1 MEHVFIINPAAGR
14 TDAGAQLVPAIRTAA
29 AALGVEEQVHIE
41 RTEGP
46 GHARELVERYAAGG
60 QPVRFYACGGD
71 GTLNEVLQAA
81 AGLENAAV
89 GCVPCGSGND
99 YVRNFG
105 AAADFL
111 DIAAQLEGMAVPLD
125 VMDTDYGASVDICA
139 AGLDAQVAYAIPRY
153 RRIAGGSLSYTCAIV
168 ETLFRRMGHRLRVT
182 LDGPGGTVLENSY
195 TILTVCN
202 GQYYGGGYR
211 AAPHARMDDG
221 ALEVLLVRKLTRLE
235 LVRILGDYKKGA
247 HITPAGGIA
256 PKFAPYLEIYHAQS
270 VDIEVLDGRPL
281 IVTLDGEC
289 TPCTDRL
296 HIELRPRALNAL
308 VPRTVLANGTPAVLS
323 QSLAAIGAAG
333 EGN

>member
-14 TDAGAQLVPAIRTAA
+14 TDAGAALEPRIRASAA
-29 AALGVEEQVHIE
+29 NLGIAEQVHIE
-41 RTEGP
+41 RTAHP
-46 GHARELVERYAAGG
+46 GHARELAERYAADGT
-60 QPVRFYACGGD
+60 PVRLYACGGD
-71 GTLNEVLQAA
+71 GTLNEVLQGA
-81 AGLENAAV
+81 AGHPNAAL

-105 AAADFL
+105 PAGDFL
-111 DIAAQLEGMAVPLD
+111 DLQAQLTAAAVPLD
-125 VMDTDYGASVDICA
+125 VMDTGCGASVDICA

-168 ETLFRRMGHRLRVT
+168 ETLFRRIGHRLRIT
-182 LDGPGGTVLENSY
+182 LNGPGGTVLENSY

-202 GQYYGGGYR
+202 GQWYGGGYH

-221 ALEVLLVRKLTRLE
+221 VLEELLVRKVTRPQL
-235 LVRILGDYKKGA
+235 LGIIGDYKKGL
-247 HITPAGGIA
+247 HITPAGDIA
-256 PKFAPYLEIYHAQS
+256 PRFKRYLEIYHAQS

-289 TPCTDRL
+289 TPCTDHL
-296 HIELRPRALNAL
+296 HIDLRPKALSAL
-308 VPRTVLANGTPAVLS
+308 IPQKILQSGAAAVLTDT
-323 QSLAAIGAAG
+323 AALAAG

>member
-1 MEHVFIINPAAGR
+1 MEHVFIINPTAGR
-14 TDAGAQLVPAIRTAA
+14 TDAGAQLAPRIRAAA
-29 AALGVEEQVHIE
+29 AALGMTEQVHIV
-41 RTEGP
+41 RTEYA
-46 GHARELVERYAAGG
+46 GHARELAEQAVAAGT
-60 QPVRFYACGGD
+60 PVRLYACGGD

-81 AGLENAAV
+81 AGQAHGAL

-105 AAADFL
+105 TADFL
-111 DIAAQLEGMAVPLD
+111 DIAAQLEAVPVPLD
-125 VMDTDYGASVDICA
+125 VMDTGYGASVDICA

-168 ETLFRRMGHRLRVT
+168 ETLFRRIGHRLRIT

-221 ALEVLLVRKLTRLE
+221 MLEVLLVRKITRPQ
-235 LVRILGDYKKGA
+235 LVTILGDYKKGL
-247 HITPAGGIA
+247 HITPSGGIA
-256 PKFAPYLEIYHAQS
+256 PKFEPYLEIYHAKS

-296 HIELRPRALNAL
+296 HIELRPGALNAL
-308 VPRTVLANGTPAVLS
+308 LPRAVLAGGTSAVLS
-323 QSLAAIGAAG
+323 QGTAAVSAAG